1 MAAPSIGDVELC
13 AWLDGE
19 TPPDRRAA
27 IEAWLRATPEAA
39 ARIANWRRQ
48 NEIIRG
54 RFARVAAEPVPDA
67 LWPEGARRE
76 TARTS
81 LLICIVG

>member
-1 MAAPSIGDVELC
+1 MTAPTIGDVELC

-27 IEAWLRATPEAA
+27 IEEWLRATPEAA
-39 ARIANWRRQ
+39 ARVNNWRRQ

-54 RFARVAAEPVPDA
+54 SGRMARVA
-67 LWPEGARRE
+67 RRP
-76 TARTS
+76 AASRGS
-81 LLICIVG
+81 RW